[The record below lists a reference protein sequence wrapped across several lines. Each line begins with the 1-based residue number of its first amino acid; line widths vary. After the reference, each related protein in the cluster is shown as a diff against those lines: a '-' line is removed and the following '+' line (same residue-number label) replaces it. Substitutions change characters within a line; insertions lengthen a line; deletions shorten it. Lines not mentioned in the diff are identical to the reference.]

1 VPDLHDFRVPIGI
14 VVIALM
20 TLGNLRGIREA
31 GTLFAL
37 PTYFFIFSMA
47 TVIVVGFVRVLAG
60 DAPGSFLHEGP
71 SEEEVA
77 ATQGL
82 TLFLLLRA
90 FSSGSAALTGIE
102 AISNGVP
109 AFKSPEVPNARTT
122 MTVMACI
129 LAFLFLG
136 ITFLSSRYGF
146 VPSEDETIVSKLG
159 SEVLGRNALYYA
171 FQVGT
176 ALVLFLAANTSYNG
190 FPPLTANPPAG

>member
-1 VPDLHDFRVPIGI
+1 TISYRQTIRAYPSGGGAYLVAHETLGRGAGLLAGAALLVDYVLTVSVSVAAGVAAVTSAVPDLHDFRVPIGI

-31 GTLFAL
+31 GTLFAW
-37 PTYFFIFSMA
+37 PTYFFIFSVA

-109 AFKSPEVPNARTT
+109 AFKS
-122 MTVMACI
+122 
-129 LAFLFLG
+129 
-136 ITFLSSRYGF
+136 
-146 VPSEDETIVSKLG
+146 
-159 SEVLGRNALYYA
+159 
-171 FQVGT
+171 
-176 ALVLFLAANTSYNG
+176 
-190 FPPLTANPPAG
+190 